1 MKTTHAAPTPFFYDA
16 QGLEAL
22 NHKMLQMAKDL
33 GATDAS
39 TEVSES
45 SGLSVTVR
53 MGTLETLEHTRDRG
67 ASVTVYLGQR
77 RGHAT
82 TSDLSDRALH
92 DAVKKA
98 IDIAKYTAEDPF
110 AGLPEAGDIARG
122 PHADLALFHAWSVSP
137 KQATDMA
144 KEAEAA
150 ARAVDRRIRNSDGAS
165 VSASHGQF
173 CSANSRGFMGGYP
186 YSRHFLSVA
195 PIAQEKSVMQR
206 DDWYTTSRDPAAL
219 AAPAEIGRYA
229 AHRALSRLGAQRVAT
244 QQVPVVF
251 EAPVAVGLLGALV
264 QALSGSALYRKASF
278 LLDSLGQQILPDDI
292 SLIEDPFIPGA
303 SGSTPFDD
311 EGVQV
316 RARRVIDSGRVGG
329 YFLST
334 YSARKLGMPTTGNA
348 GGSHNLS
355 LISGKKPPADGLKG
369 LLRLMDRGLLVTEVM
384 GQGVNGI
391 TGDYSRGAFGY
402 WVEKGEI
409 QYPVEEITIAGN
421 LREMYRGLVA
431 VGGDT
436 LNRGN
441 KTMGSVLIDRMTIA
455 GC

>member
-1 MKTTHAAPTPFFYDA
+1 
-16 QGLEAL
+16 
-22 NHKMLQMAKDL
+22 
-33 GATDAS
+33 
-39 TEVSES
+39 
-45 SGLSVTVR
+45 
-53 MGTLETLEHTRDRG
+53 
-67 ASVTVYLGQR
+67 
-77 RGHAT
+77 
-82 TSDLSDRALH
+82 
-92 DAVKKA
+92 
-98 IDIAKYTAEDPF
+98 
-110 AGLPEAGDIARG
+110 
-122 PHADLALFHAWSVSP
+122 
-137 KQATDMA
+137 
-144 KEAEAA
+144 
-150 ARAVDRRIRNSDGAS
+150 
-165 VSASHGQF
+165 
-173 CSANSRGFMGGYP
+173 
-186 YSRHFLSVA
+186 
-195 PIAQEKSVMQR
+195 MQR

-229 AHRALSRLGAQRVAT
+229 AQRALSRLGAQRVST

-278 LLDSLGQQILPDDI
+278 LLDSLGQQVLPQDI

-311 EGVQV
+311 EGVRVQS
-316 RARRVIDSGRVGG
+316 RRVIDNGRVGG

-355 LISGKKPPADGLKG
+355 LVSAKKPPADGLKG

-384 GQGVNGI
+384 GEGVNGI